1 MIKQKESDFFTD
13 NLVAPQVS
21 NIHSGAQSFSA
32 SPVKQNHEAVFTSLV
47 FGKQNESTTIR
58 TKAPNTDLLMIGL
71 TAGLNSPN
79 NLCNPS
85 ECGVSGIFHFSDNQL
100 LKNNLIR
107 PKKCG
112 SVFAEKHIY
121 SDS

>member
-1 MIKQKESDFFTD
+1 MEII
-13 NLVAPQVS
+13 LVAPQVS
-21 NIHSGAQSFSA
+21 NIYSRAQSFSA

-47 FGKQNESTTIR
+47 FGGKMKNSTIQA
-58 TKAPNTDLLMIGL
+58 KAPNTDLLMIGL

-100 LKNNLIR
+100 LKKNLIR